1 MARRLKDQLLYD
13 TFTLFKERCLIG
25 DTSLLW
31 PERRIWTLENLR
43 QWKELVIDSPIP
55 ASPTFNEKIEEQ
67 LAQAPAALWAITADL
82 HFVYYLPSTSIT
94 FSTRINQIRW
104 AAEKAGLSLP
114 AEDDPIWEAH
124 RQLGFCRTAYKYH
137 SRWTQ
142 LNLLALFAIRV
153 KELSDPNSCLNDP
166 KCVSGLLDEILES
179 IEIKLDRAYDMRH
192 AILYLMFPEN
202 YERIISTTD
211 KRKIVEHYKQY
222 VTNPTADLD
231 DQLLQIRQQLV
242 KIHPQGSDLD
252 FYDHLRPEWDQ
263 NNPAGEPTGEPA
275 GEPNEIVKKAIRLLL
290 RFKNLI
296 LAGPPGTGKT
306 YWAKEIA
313 ERLVAEQ
320 NGVSQMGVGKTA
332 TYIKWVTFHQ
342 SYAYEDFVEGLRPKL
357 DANTSNSLSFE
368 IRQGIFHQL
377 CEHAEQDT
385 QHRYVLVIDEINRGN
400 IAKVFGELMTLIEAD
415 KRSNLSVLL
424 PYSGQPFRV
433 PSNLFLIGTMN
444 TADRSIALLD
454 VALRRRFAFLEL
466 MPDAALLDEIVIST
480 SEEDLNLGTCL
491 RKINQRI
498 TETRGADYQIGHS
511 YFLPLR
517 QKNLTREEK
526 VALLDDIWNFQIVP
540 LLKEY
545 FYGQTD
551 LLKQVLPSF
560 FFQDESPVT
569 TVPVL
574 HDDDLI
580 AALNRL

>member
-1 MARRLKDQLLYD
+1 MARRLKDRLLYD
-13 TFTLFKERCLIG
+13 TFALFKERCLIG

-31 PERRIWTLENLR
+31 PEQRIWTLENLR
-43 QWKELVIDSPIP
+43 QWKELVIDRPILT
-55 ASPTFNEKIEEQ
+55 SQTFSEKMEDQ

-82 HFVYYLPSTSIT
+82 HFIYYLPSANIT

-137 SRWTQ
+137 IRFAQ
-142 LNLLALFAIRV
+142 LNLLALFAIKV

-179 IEIKLDRAYDMRH
+179 IENKGDRAYDMRH

-222 VTNPTADLD
+222 VTEPTADLD

-242 KIHPQGSDLD
+242 KIRPQGPDLD
-252 FYDHLRPEWDQ
+252 FYDHLRDEWGRGIKESS
-263 NNPAGEPTGEPA
+263 GESSDDKVVE
-275 GEPNEIVKKAIRLLL
+275 KAIRLLL

-306 YWAKEIA
+306 YWAKQIA

-320 NGVSQMGVGKTA
+320 NSVSQVVVGKTA
-332 TYIKWVTFHQ
+332 TYIYWVTFHQ

-357 DANTSNSLSFE
+357 DANTSNGLSFE
-368 IRQGIFHQL
+368 IKHGIFRRL
-377 CEHAEQDT
+377 CELAEQDS

-415 KRSNLSVLL
+415 KRGNLSVLL
-424 PYSGQPFRV
+424 PYSNQPFRV

-480 SEEDLNLGTCL
+480 EEELNLGTCL

-511 YFLPLR
+511 YFLPLK
-517 QKNLTREEK
+517 QKSLTREEK

-551 LLKQVLPSF
+551 LLQRVLPSF
-560 FFQDESPVT
+560 FAQDESPVT

-580 AALNRL
+580 AALSRL

>member
-13 TFTLFKERCLIG
+13 TFALFKERCLIG

-43 QWKELVIDSPIP
+43 RWKKLVNDRPI
-55 ASPTFNEKIEEQ
+55 STSQTFSEKIEDQ
-67 LAQAPAALWAITADL
+67 LAQAPTALWAITADL
-82 HFVYYLPSTSIT
+82 LFVYYLPSTSIT
-94 FSTRINQIRW
+94 FSTRINRIRW

-137 SRWTQ
+137 IRITQ
-142 LNLLALFAIRV
+142 LNLLALFAIKV

-179 IEIKLDRAYDMRH
+179 IENKGDRAYDMRH

-211 KRKIVEHYKQY
+211 KRKIVEHYKRY
-222 VTNPTADLD
+222 VTEPTADLD

-242 KIHPQGSDLD
+242 KIRPQGPDLD
-252 FYDHLRPEWDQ
+252 FYDHLRDEWGRGIKESPDDKVV
-263 NNPAGEPTGEPA
+263 E
-275 GEPNEIVKKAIRLLL
+275 KAIQLLL

-306 YWAKEIA
+306 YWAKQIA

-320 NGVSQMGVGKTA
+320 NSVSQVVVGKTA
-332 TYIKWVTFHQ
+332 TYIYWVTFHQ

-357 DANTSNSLSFE
+357 DTNTSNGLSFE
-368 IRQGIFHQL
+368 IKYGIFRRL
-377 CEHAEQDT
+377 CELAEQDS

-415 KRSNLSVLL
+415 KRGNLSVLL
-424 PYSGQPFRV
+424 PYSNQPFRV

-466 MPDAALLDEIVIST
+466 MPDAALLDEIVI
-480 SEEDLNLGTCL
+480 EEDLNLGTCL

-511 YFLPLR
+511 YFLPLK
-517 QKNLTREEK
+517 QKSLTREEK
-526 VALLDDIWNFQIVP
+526 IALLDDIWNFQIVP

-551 LLKQVLPSF
+551 LLQQVLPSF
-560 FFQDESPVT
+560 FAQDESPVT

-580 AALNRL
+580 AALSRL

>member
-13 TFTLFKERCLIG
+13 TFALFKERCLIG

-43 QWKELVIDSPIP
+43 QWKELVIDRPILT
-55 ASPTFNEKIEEQ
+55 SQTFNEKIEVQ

-82 HFVYYLPSTSIT
+82 YFIYYLPSANIT

-124 RQLGFCRTAYKYH
+124 RQLGFCGTSYRYH
-137 SRWTQ
+137 IRFPQ

-166 KCVSGLLDEILES
+166 KCVSSLLDEILKS
-179 IEIKLDRAYDMRH
+179 IENKGDRAYDMRH

-211 KRKIVEHYKQY
+211 KRKIVEHYKRY
-222 VTNPTADLD
+222 VTEPTADLD

-242 KIHPQGSDLD
+242 KIRPQGPDLD
-252 FYDHLRPEWDQ
+252 FYDHLRDEWGRGIKESPDDKVV
-263 NNPAGEPTGEPA
+263 E
-275 GEPNEIVKKAIRLLL
+275 KAIQLLL

-306 YWAKEIA
+306 YWAKQIA

-320 NGVSQMGVGKTA
+320 NSVSQVVVGKTA
-332 TYIKWVTFHQ
+332 TYIYWVTFHQ

-357 DANTSNSLSFE
+357 DTNTSNGLSFE
-368 IRQGIFHQL
+368 IKYGMFRRL
-377 CEHAEQDT
+377 CELAEQDS

-415 KRSNLSVLL
+415 KRGNLSVLL
-424 PYSGQPFRV
+424 PYSNQPFRV

-480 SEEDLNLGTCL
+480 SEEGLNLGTCL

-511 YFLPLR
+511 YFLPLK
-517 QKNLTREEK
+517 QKSLTQEEK

-551 LLKQVLPSF
+551 LLQQVLPSF
-560 FFQDESPVT
+560 FAQDESSVT

-580 AALNRL
+580 AALSRL

>member
-13 TFTLFKERCLIG
+13 TFALFKERCLIG

-43 QWKELVIDSPIP
+43 QWKELVIDRPILT
-55 ASPTFNEKIEEQ
+55 SQTFNEKIEVQ

-82 HFVYYLPSTSIT
+82 HFVYYLPSANIT

-124 RQLGFCRTAYKYH
+124 RRLGFCRTAYKYH
-137 SRWTQ
+137 IRITQ
-142 LNLLALFAIRV
+142 LNLLALFAIKV

-179 IEIKLDRAYDMRH
+179 IENKGDRAYDMRH

-211 KRKIVEHYKQY
+211 KRKIVEHYKRY
-222 VTNPTADLD
+222 VTEPTADLD

-242 KIHPQGSDLD
+242 KIRPQGPDLD
-252 FYDHLRPEWDQ
+252 FYDHLRDEWGRGIKESPDDKVV
-263 NNPAGEPTGEPA
+263 E
-275 GEPNEIVKKAIRLLL
+275 KAIQLLL

-306 YWAKEIA
+306 YWAKQIA

-320 NGVSQMGVGKTA
+320 NSVSQVVVGKTA
-332 TYIKWVTFHQ
+332 TYIYWVTFHQ

-357 DANTSNSLSFE
+357 DTNTSNGLSFE
-368 IRQGIFHQL
+368 IKYGIFRRL
-377 CEHAEQDT
+377 CELAEQDS

-415 KRSNLSVLL
+415 KRGNLSVLL
-424 PYSGQPFRV
+424 PYSNQPFRV

-511 YFLPLR
+511 YFLPLK
-517 QKNLTREEK
+517 QKSLTQEEK

-551 LLKQVLPSF
+551 LLQQVLPSF
-560 FFQDESPVT
+560 FAQDESSVT

-580 AALNRL
+580 AALSRL